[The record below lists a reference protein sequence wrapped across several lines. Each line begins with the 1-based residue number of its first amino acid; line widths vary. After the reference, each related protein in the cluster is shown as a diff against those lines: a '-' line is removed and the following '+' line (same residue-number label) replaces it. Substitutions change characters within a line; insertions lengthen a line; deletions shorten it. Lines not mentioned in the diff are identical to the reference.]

1 MRTFLGK
8 ISAILM
14 LFALWVLLS
23 SPVSR
28 EELIA
33 GALVSLLLILTPA
46 SSPELLK
53 ELVLTPKRIIYIL
66 GFLAVF
72 VIEVIKSNIDV
83 ALRVVKPVIPIK
95 PGIVQVNTKLSSKP
109 ARLLLANAITLTP
122 GTITVDIHKDQLFI
136 HWIYIDAE
144 DVDTATKKIVSKFE
158 RYLEVIFG

>member
-1 MRTFLGK
+1 
-8 ISAILM
+8 
-14 LFALWVLLS
+14 
-23 SPVSR
+23 
-28 EELIA
+28 
-33 GALVSLLLILTPA
+33 
-46 SSPELLK
+46 
-53 ELVLTPKRIIYIL
+53 
-66 GFLAVF
+66 VF

-95 PGIVQVNTKLSSKP
+95 PGIVQVNTKLNSKL

-144 DVDTATKKIVSKFE
+144 DVDTATKKIVTKFE

>member
-33 GALVSLLLILTPA
+33 GALLSLLLILTPA

>member
-23 SPVSR
+23 SPVST
-28 EELIA
+28 EELIV
-33 GALVSLLLILTPA
+33 GALLSLLLILTPA

-53 ELVLTPKRIIYIL
+53 EMVLTPKRIIYIL

-95 PGIVQVNTKLSSKP
+95 PGIVQVNTKLNSKL

-144 DVDTATKKIVSKFE
+144 DVDTATKKIVTKFE